1 MSSQDFGAARPW
13 SQTGELEASARTQL
27 AARFMNQVFA
37 WMAGG
42 LALSGGLALTVAS
55 SEGLMQAALRLYL
68 PLVIV
73 ELLVVIALSA
83 FVNRMSATVAAG
95 AFLFYAALTGVTF
108 APLLLIYT
116 GASVANVFFVTAG
129 VFTSMAVYG
138 AVTKR
143 DLTGVG
149 SFLMMGVIAIL
160 IAGIVNLFLAS
171 NALQFAISVLGALIF
186 TGLTAYDVQQ
196 FRRLGYLGFSNPE
209 QRRKMALIGALNLY
223 LDFINLF
230 LNLLRIFGSRR

>member
-1 MSSQDFGAARPW
+1 MQEFEAPRPW
-13 SQTGELEASARTQL
+13 SQAGELEVAARTEL
-27 AARFMNQVFA
+27 AARFMNQVFG

-42 LALSGGLALTVAS
+42 LALSGGLAMAVAS
-55 SEGLMQAALRLYL
+55 SEPLMQAALRLYL
-68 PLVIV
+68 PLVIL
-73 ELLVVIALSA
+73 ELVVVLAFSALI
-83 FVNRMSATVAAG
+83 NRMSAAVAAG

-143 DLTGVG
+143 DLTSIG
-149 SFLMMGVIAIL
+149 SFLMMGVLAIL
-160 IAGIVNLFLAS
+160 IASVVNLFLAS
-171 NALQFAISVLGALIF
+171 SAVQFAVSVLGALIF

-196 FRRLGYLGFSNPE
+196 FRKLGYLGFSNPE
-209 QRRKMALIGALNLY
+209 QRRKAALRGALNLY

-230 LNLLRIFGSRR
+230 LNLLRLFGSRR

>member
-1 MSSQDFGAARPW
+1 MSLQDFGAARPW

-108 APLLLIYT
+108 APLLLLYT